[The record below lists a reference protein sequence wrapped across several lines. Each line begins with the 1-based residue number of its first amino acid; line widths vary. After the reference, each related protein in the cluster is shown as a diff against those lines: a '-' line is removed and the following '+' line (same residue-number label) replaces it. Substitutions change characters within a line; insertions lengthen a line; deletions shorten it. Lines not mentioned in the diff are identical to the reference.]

1 MAAPAPLLEPTDIER
16 ELPFDAGSFADLSE
30 TDFNELLAEY
40 ARRETEQIRQWSG
53 TAFSPTTASETL
65 DGTNAIE
72 DGVVILLENKP
83 VIDVTSV
90 TEDGDLLDPSDYS
103 AFDHG
108 VERLG
113 GGRGWSDGRRNIT
126 VEYTYGYDEV
136 PGPVKQALVRLVR
149 LRFDQIAT
157 DGLESEKGPDTSYD
171 YTDPE
176 KIRAEC
182 YRDVKSS
189 RPESYHGGGTMI

>member
-1 MAAPAPLLEPTDIER
+1 MSAPAPLLEPADIER

-30 TDFNELLAEY
+30 TDFNELLGEY
-40 ARRETEQIRQWSG
+40 AQRETEQILRWSG

-72 DGVVILLENKP
+72 DSAVLLLENKP

-90 TEDGDLLDPSDYS
+90 TEDGDLLDPSDYR

-108 VERLG
+108 VERVG
-113 GGRGWSDGRRNIT
+113 SGRGWSDGRRNIT
-126 VEYTYGYDEV
+126 VDYTYGYESV
-136 PGPVKQALVRLVR
+136 PGPVEQALVRLVR

-157 DGLESEKGPDTSYD
+157 DGLESESGPDTSYD
-171 YTDPE
+171 YTDPKE
-176 KIRAEC
+176 IRSEC
-182 YRDVKSS
+182 YKDVQAF
-189 RPESYHGGGTMI
+189 RPESYHGGGAMI